1 MVIWTAL
8 WGQMNTD
15 EQHTSSHCGSPLWPS
30 RLWRDQLQQ
39 DQMSGQV
46 LCGRVDSY
54 RYYLD
59 LQSIPSLLSCEA
71 QKMVIFIPFL
81 SAALYSCNFL
91 SWSWFSPYL
100 EACADTSHPPP
111 LNSLLWAPSTLL
123 EAPSTSP
130 WLSNDTAG
138 LVSSFS
144 RPALPDHMSFGP
156 GLPQAHVLVC
166 LQPWVEVSSAQ
177 GWSWAGK
184 MMKHNE
190 AYPPGSHVQA
200 WETQEDWKQPAQ
212 LYKLC
217 LTSLIVFSK
226 ETDGSVGEGRTTG
239 IFPWLG
245 GQDTIR
251 VFGLVSTQKTTWM
264 ANLKCFCSVLWSSS
278 DIQFPQGSILRPAS
292 TFYHSPWWSGG
303 WNGLH
308 PEQDRQCG
316 RNSQYSAK

>member
-1 MVIWTAL
+1 MSSTPALTVALLSDHPDCGGISCSRTRWVVKSSVAEWIPTDITWICKVYPAFSPVKHRKWWSSFPSFLRPYTAVIFSPGHDFLPILKPVQIPLIHHPSTASFGL
-8 WGQMNTD
+8 LP
-15 EQHTSSHCGSPLWPS
+15 SCS
-30 RLWRDQLQQ
+30 RLLPSCSQ
-39 DQMSGQV
+39 D
-46 LCGRVDSY
+46 
-54 RYYLD
+54 
-59 LQSIPSLLSCEA
+59 P
-71 QKMVIFIPFL
+71 
-81 SAALYSCNFL
+81 
-91 SWSWFSPYL
+91 
-100 EACADTSHPPP
+100 
-111 LNSLLWAPSTLL
+111 TL
-123 EAPSTSP
+123 ATSP

-217 LTSLIVFSK
+217 LTSLIGFSK

-278 DIQFPQGSILRPAS
+278 GIQFPQGSILRPAS
-292 TFYHSPWWSGG
+292 TFYYSPWWPGG
-303 WNGLH
+303 WNGVH